1 MRSRLSHSPH
11 GVLLVFLILFAT
23 VSGAFAQTPHAPQS
37 SPAASPVASP
47 EAALGIQAD
56 DLDLSVDP
64 GDDFYQ
70 FANGGWLERAELPA
84 DSPAYGVFDEIYD
97 RVNEDLYAIVDGLDT
112 DPATAEG
119 KARTIY
125 DQYVDMEMRDAL
137 GVEPLQPLLDQM
149 QAIASTEDG
158 LAFQQVA
165 DTYQLGG
172 LFAPYASASPED
184 ATVTSGYLTG
194 PIFSLPSEDYYL
206 DESEEGQAI
215 RDAWIETTA
224 QLLVLLGYTE
234 AEATSA
240 AETVI
245 AFETELVGIKTPDA
259 ELYSDPV
266 LQNNPRTIA
275 ELEEL
280 LPSLDWEAFV
290 RESHL
295 ADSTDT
301 LIVTDLAYFE
311 GLEAVV
317 AGADPLTLQHLFVT
331 QLIWAYA
338 PYLTTEIGDL
348 YFSFAGGVLFG
359 TTERAPIEERALTTV
374 RTAFPDAISQV
385 YVAEHFPP
393 EARAQVEALVDNL
406 IAAFRIR
413 IEQSAWMS
421 DETKALALEKL
432 DLMVVAVGYPDTWET
447 YDDVEVGESLV
458 ESHINAYQAAN
469 AELLGKVGEPVDR
482 TEWFQNAVDV
492 NAGYDSS
499 RNMIQFP
506 AAILQAPFFDP
517 NADFASNYGA
527 IGAVI
532 GHEITHGFDLN
543 GSQFDGEGNLTSWWT
558 DEDFAAFTALN
569 DEVIARYAAIEVQ
582 PGLMVDGELTVTEN
596 VADMG
601 GLQIAYDALMIAL
614 DAEDQES
621 TPWFLTQQQRFF
633 LAAARNWREVATP
646 EFYEFLVASDEH
658 APGPA
663 RGVEPLRHLD
673 AFYEAFDIQPGDPE
687 YLDPE
692 DRIVIW

>member
-1 MRSRLSHSPH
+1 MRSRLSRFPY
-11 GVLLVFLILFAT
+11 GVLLIFLMVF
-23 VSGAFAQTPHAPQS
+23 VSVGGSLAQTPHAP
-37 SPAASPVASP
+37 PASPVASP
-47 EAALGIQAD
+47 ESGLGILAED
-56 DLDLSVDP
+56 MDLSVDP

-70 FANGGWLERAELPA
+70 FANGGWLGRTELPA
-84 DSPAYGVFDEIYD
+84 DSPAYGVFDEIDD
-97 RVNEDLYAIVDGLDT
+97 RVNENLYAIIDGLDT
-112 DPATAEG
+112 DPSTAEG

-137 GVEPLQPLLDQM
+137 GVEPLQPLLEQIL
-149 QAIASTEDG
+149 AITSTEEG
-158 LAFQQVA
+158 LGFQQVA

-184 ATVTSGYLTG
+184 ATITSGYLTG

-215 RDAWIETTA
+215 RDAWIDTTA
-224 QLLVLLGYTE
+224 QMLVLLGYTD
-234 AEATSA
+234 ADATSA
-240 AETVI
+240 AEAVI

-266 LQNNPRTIA
+266 LQNNPRSLA

-280 LPSLDWEAFV
+280 LPSLDWDAFV
-290 RESHL
+290 QESHL

-317 AGADPLTLQHLFVT
+317 ANADPLTLQHLFAT
-331 QLIWAYA
+331 QLIWASA

-359 TTERAPIEERALTTV
+359 ATERAPIEERALTTV

-385 YVAEHFPP
+385 YVDEHFSP
-393 EARAQVEALVDNL
+393 EAKAEVEALVNNL
-406 IAAFRIR
+406 IAAFQIR

-421 DETKALALEKL
+421 EETKALALEKL
-432 DLMVVAVGYPDTWET
+432 DLMVVAVGYPDTWKT
-447 YDDVEVGESLV
+447 YEDVEIGESLV

-469 AELLGKVGEPVDR
+469 AELLGEVGEPVDR
-482 TEWFQNAVDV
+482 TKWFQNAVDV

-517 NADFASNYGA
+517 NADLASNYGA

-532 GHEITHGFDLN
+532 GHEITHGFDLS
-543 GSQFDGEGNLTSWWT
+543 GSQFDGEGNLVSWWT
-558 DEDFAAFTALN
+558 DEDFDAFTALN
-569 DEVIARYAAIEVQ
+569 DQVIARYSAIEAQ
-582 PGLMVDGELTVTEN
+582 PGLMIDGELTVTEN

-601 GLQIAYDALMIAL
+601 GLQIAYDALLIAL
-614 DAEDQES
+614 DEDGQES

-633 LAAARNWREVATP
+633 LAASRNWRQLATP
-646 EFYEFLVASDEH
+646 EYYQFLVASDEH

-663 RGVEPLRHLD
+663 RGVEPLRHMD
-673 AFYEAFDIQPGDPE
+673 GFSEAFDIEPGDPE